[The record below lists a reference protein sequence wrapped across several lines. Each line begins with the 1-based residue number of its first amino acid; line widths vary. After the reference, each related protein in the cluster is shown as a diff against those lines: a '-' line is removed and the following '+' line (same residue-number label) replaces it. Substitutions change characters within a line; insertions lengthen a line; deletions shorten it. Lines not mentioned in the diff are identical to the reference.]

1 MAERSSS
8 IAIIGLG
15 VFGQFLCEALSETD
29 AYVVAIDSEQSNV
42 NSVDSWVDKSVVGD
56 ATDAKILEE
65 AGVGSCDIAVVA
77 IGENTEASIIA
88 SLNVQDLGVPRVYAR
103 SVTEVHRKILRKLGI
118 LEVINPEAREARRL
132 AVELTRQ
139 GVERLAELED
149 GYSFVVMGVP
159 EKMLGKPLRELDFR
173 NRFGAN
179 IVGIRRPEETYDS
192 EGGAMLF
199 TRFVLPDAQTTFE
212 QDDRILVIARE
223 EDLREIMR
231 GKR

>member
-1 MAERSSS
+1 MAGQNNS

-15 VFGQFLCEALSETD
+15 IFGQFLCEALSETD
-29 AYVVAIDSEQSNV
+29 AYVVAIDSDLSNV
-42 NSVDSWVDKSVVGD
+42 TTVEGWASRAVAGD
-56 ATDAKILEE
+56 ATDLQVLHE
-65 AGVGSCDIAVVA
+65 AGVASCDIAIIA
-77 IGENTEASIIA
+77 IGENTEASLIA
-88 SLNVQDLGVPRVYAR
+88 ALNVQELGVPQIYAR
-103 SVTEVHRKILRKLGI
+103 AVTEMHRKILKKLGI

-159 EKMLGKPLRELDFR
+159 ARMTDKALKELDFR
-173 NRFGAN
+173 NRYGAN

-199 TRFVLPDAQTTFE
+199 TRFVLPDAQTILRR
-212 QDDRILVIARE
+212 DDRILVIARE
-223 EDLREIMR
+223 EDLREIQR
-231 GKR
+231 GKL

>member
-1 MAERSSS
+1 MAGQNSS

-15 VFGQFLCEALSETD
+15 IFGQFLCEALSETD
-29 AYVVAIDSEQSNV
+29 AYVVAIDSDLSNV
-42 NSVDSWVDKSVVGD
+42 TTVEGWVSKAVAGD
-56 ATDAKILEE
+56 ATDPQVLHE
-65 AGVGSCDIAVVA
+65 AGVASCDIAIIA
-77 IGENTEASIIA
+77 IGENTEASLIA
-88 SLNVQDLGVPRVYAR
+88 ALNVQELGVPQIYAR
-103 SVTEVHRKILRKLGI
+103 AVTEMHRKILKKLGI

-159 EKMLGKPLRELDFR
+159 AKMTDKALKELDVR
-173 NRFGAN
+173 NRYGAN

-199 TRFVLPDAQTTFE
+199 TRFVLPDAQTILRR
-212 QDDRILVIARE
+212 DDRILVIARE
-223 EDLREIMR
+223 EDLREMQR
-231 GKR
+231 GKL

>member
-1 MAERSSS
+1 MAERKRS

-15 VFGQFLCEALSETD
+15 VFGQFLCEALSDTD
-29 AYVVAIDSEQSNV
+29 AYVIAIDSDQGNI
-42 NSVDSWVDKSVVGD
+42 NLVDQWVDKTVVGN
-56 ATDAKILEE
+56 ATDLKILDE
-65 AGVGSCDIAVVA
+65 AGVGSCDTAVVA
-77 IGENTEASIIA
+77 IGEDTESSIIA
-88 SLNVQDLGVPRVYAR
+88 SMNVQELGVPQVYAR
-103 SVTEVHRKILRKLGI
+103 AVTEVHRKILKKLGI
-118 LEVINPEAREARRL
+118 LEVINPEAREARRI

-159 EKMLGKPLRELDFR
+159 PKMQGKPLQELDFR

-199 TRFVLPDAQTTFE
+199 TRFVLPEAQTVLRE
-212 QDDRILVIARE
+212 DDRILVIARE
-223 EDLREIMR
+223 EDLREILR